1 MNEAI
6 IRQACYNVGLVEP
19 ISIEPDGI
27 VWTGVDPDRVY
38 PDMKPIMAEYDTLMA
53 DEPRRQVEAQRLSA
67 YEQTSDP
74 IFFQYQRGDAT
85 EQDWLDAVQSVK
97 DNHPYPAE

>member
-1 MNEAI
+1 M
-6 IRQACYNVGLVEP
+6 RQACYNVGLVEP

-38 PDMKPIMAEYDTLMA
+38 PDMKPIMAEYDRLLA

-85 EQDWLDAVQSVK
+85 EQDWLDAVQAVK

>member
-1 MNEAI
+1 MNTRMM
-6 IRQACYNVGLVEP
+6 RQACHNIGLVEP

-53 DEPRRQVEAQRLSA
+53 DEPRRQVESQRLSA

-97 DNHPYPAE
+97 DNHPYPA